1 MKTAVKFEIPND
13 RKKGNTVGNKGHD
26 VIVMVG
32 TEEFGFDSDGCV
44 MVIS

>member
-1 MKTAVKFEIPND
+1 MKTAVKFEIPKD
-13 RKKGNTVGNKGHD
+13 RKGNTVGTKGHD